1 MSVTPGVALHSESAA
16 DTHRLGALL
25 GALLR
30 PGDVVLLDGPL
41 GAGKTALTQG
51 IGAGLGVRGA
61 INSPTFTLLKEY
73 EGRLPLYHFDL
84 YRIEDPEELF
94 ELGFEEYFGG
104 ASGEGVCVV
113 EWADRGVA
121 ADGATLWPANWLRI
135 SIATD
140 GATQRTLICSAEG
153 ARGEALLTSF
163 VAAASSSSSSS
174 SSASAPEA
182 TEGR

>member
-1 MSVTPGVALHSESAA
+1 MSVTPGVALHSKSAT

-25 GALLR
+25 GALLQ
-30 PGDVVLLDGPL
+30 PGDVVLLEGPL

-51 IGAGLGVRGA
+51 IGAGLSVRGA

-94 ELGFEEYFGG
+94 ALGFEDYFG
-104 ASGEGVCVV
+104 GEGVCVV
-113 EWADRGVA
+113 EWADRGAA
-121 ADGATLWPANWLRI
+121 ADGATLWPANWLRV
-135 SIATD
+135 SIAAD
-140 GATQRTLICSAEG
+140 GATKRTLTCVAQGE
-153 ARGEALLTSF
+153 RGETLLAAF
-163 VAAASSSSSSS
+163 VAV
-174 SSASAPEA
+174 